1 VNFENSNIVV
11 NVLIIVME
19 EIRYKRRGELFRDE
33 EGNLLL
39 VNESNEAYRVD
50 EIVAYIWTICDGKTF
65 DEVAQEIASQGDVD
79 VEEVKP
85 PLQDLIDKLKAASLL
100 E

>member
-1 VNFENSNIVV
+1 
-11 NVLIIVME
+11 ME
-19 EIRYKRRGELFRDE
+19 GVKFKRKGELLKDE

-39 VNESNEAYRVD
+39 VNELNEAYRVD
-50 EIVAYIWTICDGKTF
+50 EIVAYIWSICEGKTF
-65 DEVAQEIASQGDVD
+65 DEVASELASQGEVE

-85 PLQDLIDKLKAASLL
+85 PLQDLISKLRSASLI

>member
-1 VNFENSNIVV
+1 
-11 NVLIIVME
+11 ME
-19 EIRYKRRGELFRDE
+19 EVKLKRKGELVKDD

-39 VNESNEAYRVD
+39 VNELNEAYRVD
-50 EIVAYIWTICDGKTF
+50 EIVAYIWSICDNKTF
-65 DEVAQEIASQGDVD
+65 NEVAVDLASQGDID

-85 PLQDLIDKLKAASLL
+85 PLLDLIAKLKSASLI

>member
-1 VNFENSNIVV
+1 
-11 NVLIIVME
+11 ME
-19 EIRYKRRGELFRDE
+19 EVKLKRKGELVKDE

-39 VNESNEAYRVD
+39 VNELNEAYRVD
-50 EIVAYIWTICDGKTF
+50 EIVAYIWSICDNRTF
-65 DEVAQEIASQGDVD
+65 EEVAVDLASQGEVD

-85 PLQDLIDKLKAASLL
+85 PLQDLIAKLKSASLI

>member
-1 VNFENSNIVV
+1 
-11 NVLIIVME
+11 ME
-19 EIRYKRRGELFRDE
+19 EVKFKRKGELVKDE

-39 VNESNEAYRVD
+39 VNELNEAYRVD
-50 EIVAYIWTICDGKTF
+50 EIVAYIWSMCDGKTF
-65 DEVAQEIASQGDVD
+65 NEVATELATQGEVD

-85 PLQDLIDKLKAASLL
+85 PLQDLLSKLRSASLI

>member
-1 VNFENSNIVV
+1 
-11 NVLIIVME
+11 ME
-19 EIRYKRRGELFRDE
+19 GVKFKRKGELLKDE

-39 VNESNEAYRVD
+39 VNELNEAYRVD
-50 EIVAYIWTICDGKTF
+50 EIVAYIWSICEGKTF
-65 DEVAQEIASQGDVD
+65 DEVASELASQGEVEVE

-85 PLQDLIDKLKAASLL
+85 PLQDLISKLRSASLI

>member
-1 VNFENSNIVV
+1 
-11 NVLIIVME
+11 ME
-19 EIRYKRRGELFRDE
+19 EVRLKRKGELVRDE

-39 VNESNEAYRVD
+39 VNDMNEAYRVD
-50 EIVAYIWTICDGKTF
+50 EVVAYIWSICDNRTL
-65 DEVAQEIASQGDVD
+65 DEVAEDLAAHGDVD

-85 PLQDLIDKLKAASLL
+85 PLRELISKLKSASLV

>member
-1 VNFENSNIVV
+1 
-11 NVLIIVME
+11 ME
-19 EIRYKRRGELFRDE
+19 EVKFKRKGELLKDE

-39 VNESNEAYRVD
+39 VNELNEAYRVD
-50 EIVAYIWTICDGKTF
+50 EIVSYILSICEGKTF
-65 DEVAQEIASQGDVD
+65 DEVASELASQGEVD

-85 PLQDLIDKLKAASLL
+85 PLQDLISKLKSASLI